1 MKKKK
6 WFIILLYFFLCVTGF
21 GQDAASLLQKV
32 KEKLGKIND
41 YRATGIMKTEAS
53 FLKVPEAN
61 VTIYYKRPDKL
72 KIKNEKGISLV
83 PKGALSISLSNL
95 LKGNYTVIDA
105 GARAVQNDKLKI
117 IKLLPLD
124 ENPDI
129 VLSTL
134 YIDAN
139 KALVTKAITTTKDNG
154 TYEVDLSYG
163 KYIAYAL
170 PDKAVFTFNT
180 KDYKLPEGVTFDY
193 DDGTKKKTKSAV
205 SANKGKV
212 EIDYSSYSINQGLP
226 DGVFK

>member
-1 MKKKK
+1 M
-6 WFIILLYFFLCVTGF
+6 ILLYFFLCVTGF